1 MHAALGEQSLIG
13 SVAYSMARWGRRVHS
28 TYGPSLGAWYGAA
41 VLIFMFEALI
51 GFTALVVYF
60 GLAGLEYQLFSDIP
74 IACEKC
80 RVGLFPYT

>member
-1 MHAALGEQSLIG
+1 
-13 SVAYSMARWGRRVHS
+13 
-28 TYGPSLGAWYGAA
+28 
-41 VLIFMFEALI
+41 MFEALI